1 MAWRRPI
8 ACVATQLR
16 CSPAAVRVATVTA
29 AAHPLRTSQWC
40 VAMRCMSASSFE
52 SLGLGYHLPE
62 ALAEM
67 GIVQPTPIQV
77 CCGRQAAFSF
87 LSHTEAFECM
97 FCVCVF
103 CVIWMTH
110 QTKAV
115 PAVLSGSHTLLAA
128 QTGVCHSQH
137 KLGQH
142 TSPPT
147 FHPQALAKRCP
158 SCCQ

>member
-1 MAWRRPI
+1 
-8 ACVATQLR
+8 
-16 CSPAAVRVATVTA
+16 
-29 AAHPLRTSQWC
+29 
-40 VAMRCMSASSFE
+40 MSASSFE

-77 CCGRQAAFSF
+77 CCGRQGVFS
-87 LSHTEAFECM
+87 LSSLTQRPLSVCF
-97 FCVCVF
+97 VCVF
-103 CVIWMTH
+103 CVTWMTH

-142 TSPPT
+142 T
-147 FHPQALAKRCP
+147 
-158 SCCQ
+158 